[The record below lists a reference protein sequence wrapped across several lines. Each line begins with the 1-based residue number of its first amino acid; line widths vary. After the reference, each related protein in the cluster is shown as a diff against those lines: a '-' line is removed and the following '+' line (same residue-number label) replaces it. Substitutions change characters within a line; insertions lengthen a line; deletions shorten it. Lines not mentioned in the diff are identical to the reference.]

1 LKNKLKYSIFL
12 KEMFYFFL
20 TLSLAIAPI
29 FAIILFVYYR
39 DKFEKEPIHLLIKC
53 FLFGVLSIIPAIII
67 EIIPGFSDYDVANN
81 IAITVIYAFC
91 FVGLGE
97 EFSKFFF
104 IRIYIYRKKDFNEPF
119 DGIIYAVM
127 VSMGFATAENIFY
140 VINGGLSTGFVRM
153 FTAVPAHAAFAI
165 IMGYYVGLAKFR
177 KNSFLYLLTGLLM
190 AALAHGAYDFFLFQQ
205 NMPGLTILSM
215 VVLILIIIFSFRA
228 IKVHRRNSPFRPNQ
242 ASL

>member
-1 LKNKLKYSIFL
+1 
-12 KEMFYFFL
+12 MFYFFL

-177 KNSFLYLLTGLLM
+177 KNSFSK
-190 AALAHGAYDFFLFQQ
+190 LFKK
-205 NMPGLTILSM
+205 
-215 VVLILIIIFSFRA
+215 R
-228 IKVHRRNSPFRPNQ
+228 KVKHSQ
-242 ASL
+242 I

>member
-1 LKNKLKYSIFL
+1 
-12 KEMFYFFL
+12 M
-20 TLSLAIAPI
+20 
-29 FAIILFVYYR
+29 
-39 DKFEKEPIHLLIKC
+39 
-53 FLFGVLSIIPAIII
+53 SIIPAIII

-81 IAITVIYAFC
+81 IAITVVYAFC

-104 IRIYIYRKKDFNEPF
+104 IRVYIFRKKDFNEPF

-165 IMGYYVGLAKFR
+165 Y
-177 KNSFLYLLTGLLM
+177 NGLLCW
-190 AALAHGAYDFFLFQQ
+190 ACK
-205 NMPGLTILSM
+205 I
-215 VVLILIIIFSFRA
+215 
-228 IKVHRRNSPFRPNQ
+228 
-242 ASL
+242 